1 MAFVF
6 TRIVRY
12 VIFAI
17 VLYSVV
23 QYMLRWKSYSISPKV
38 FRQAS
43 AAIRGSNGMSSVNK
57 LRNDLRRSYPLQII
71 DSDWEAVYGGGLNLQ
86 ANILYAS
93 ITEFIIVF
101 RAPYRTGGF
110 AGWHWVNSTCTVLN
124 GEVVRTAYGAHGGNL
139 EKFEPSQNFRHGE
152 FERYTYEFAPDSY
165 MACYGRGAVPLSTV
179 WMGMGSLANGDPI
192 SFAKLLYTYSNA
204 CVHQIKQSLVK
215 TFNYYKSKALKTEL

>member
-1 MAFVF
+1 MAFLF
-6 TRIVRY
+6 TRLVRY

-38 FRQAS
+38 FRQAC
-43 AAIRGSNGMSSVNK
+43 AAAHGSSGISNVNK
-57 LRNDLRRSYPLQII
+57 LRSDLRRSYPLQII
-71 DSDWEAVYGGGLNLQ
+71 DSNWEAVYGGGLNVQ

-101 RAPYRTGGF
+101 RAPYRTVGF
-110 AGWHWVNSTCTVLN
+110 AGWHWVNSTCTVLS
-124 GEVVRTAYGAHGGNL
+124 GGVVRTAHSAYSGNL
-139 EKFEPSQNFRHGE
+139 DKFEPGQNFRHGE

-165 MACYGRGAVPLSTV
+165 IACYGRGAVPLSAA

-192 SFAKLLYTYSNA
+192 SFAKLLYVYNSA
-204 CVHQIKQSLVK
+204 CIHQIKQSLVK

>member
-6 TRIVRY
+6 TRVVRY
-12 VIFAI
+12 VVLVI

-23 QYMLRWKSYSISPKV
+23 QYILRWKSYSVSPKV
-38 FRQAS
+38 FRQACI
-43 AAIRGSNGMSSVNK
+43 AAHGSSGITSVNK

-86 ANILYAS
+86 MNIIYAS

-101 RAPYRTGGF
+101 RAPYRTAGF
-110 AGWHWVNSTCTVLN
+110 AGWHWVNSTCTVLS
-124 GEVVRTAYGAHGGNL
+124 GEIVRTAYSAHSGNL
-139 EKFEPSQNFRHGE
+139 EKLESGQNFRHGE
-152 FERYTYEFAPDSY
+152 FERYAYEFAPESY

-192 SFAKLLYTYSNA
+192 SFAKLLYVYSNA
-204 CVHQIKQSLVK
+204 CAHQIKQSLVK